1 MRSWTLGRQNYF
13 DFSFILLPCV
23 PMSRTEQHR
32 SYNVFHMCW
41 QAKPTSV
48 HTCFCSLLISI
59 LEATKNLVF
68 PVSLMAS
75 RGHALWFL
83 TIELE
88 TIICQRASGRTLL
101 YIMKRTNIPEP
112 CFMPCL
118 ELQQPFWDHEVK
130 KQRILVQLICWTNS
144 SATTNLQSPC
154 YTRKMNS
161 CPLLATLSVLV
172 TEIISSWYNRRFG
185 GFENF

>member
-1 MRSWTLGRQNYF
+1 M
-13 DFSFILLPCV
+13 
-23 PMSRTEQHR
+23 
-32 SYNVFHMCW
+32 
-41 QAKPTSV
+41 SV

-59 LEATKNLVF
+59 LEATKNLGF

-112 CFMPCL
+112 FLSLLHAMSG
-118 ELQQPFWDHEVK
+118 VAAT
-130 KQRILVQLICWTNS
+130 ILG
-144 SATTNLQSPC
+144 P
-154 YTRKMNS
+154 
-161 CPLLATLSVLV
+161 
-172 TEIISSWYNRRFG
+172 
-185 GFENF
+185 